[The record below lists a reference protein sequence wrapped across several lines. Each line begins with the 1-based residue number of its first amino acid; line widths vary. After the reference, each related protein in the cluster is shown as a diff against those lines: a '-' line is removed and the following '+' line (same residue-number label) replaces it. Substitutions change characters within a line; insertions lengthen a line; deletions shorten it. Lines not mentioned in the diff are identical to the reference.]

1 MCSCTS
7 HERCKTSPSYQK
19 SPSRPI
25 QEVPRAAITIEHIP
39 QYGVQHTP
47 PRRCPTLRNS
57 RWNRLALEL
66 LIWMRHSPQSSLPR
80 RQLIE
85 WIGKLATKG
94 THLLWWTSKVF
105 FFFFFLQETH
115 STNCDCWWYYVH
127 NLSRVL
133 MNAKKGAFSSKNKN
147 SESTEKRHACTVTVT
162 RVCGETNNPQKMIIS
177 HDSWSKFLICLFSD

>member
-25 QEVPRAAITIEHIP
+25 QEVPRAAITIEHTP

-105 FFFFFLQETH
+105 FFFFFNRKPIRPIATVGDITCIICPGFLWMQRKGRFRLKTK
-115 STNCDCWWYYVH
+115 TQK
-127 NLSRVL
+127 
-133 MNAKKGAFSSKNKN
+133 AQKKG
-147 SESTEKRHACTVTVT
+147 T
-162 RVCGETNNPQKMIIS
+162 RVPSQ
-177 HDSWSKFLICLFSD
+177 